1 MDRLR
6 CLAILPG
13 LIALLAF
20 VFGLYGVGYC
30 QFVAF
35 SAIGIDGTPA
45 TVYSGIWNYQSFN
58 LKNLGGVIY
67 QDYTIM
73 KTCSTYPS
81 GTNFDAMWTTAKAFS
96 IMGLVLGGITTFFSV
111 FAGFFSPF
119 SGHKFQLYGASYL
132 ICSLFTGLS
141 LLLLGSNACNDN
153 TFITQFGQDQYSTS
167 SSTSTEESDLTF
179 QETCSMGP
187 GAQTTIAAIVLW
199 FMAGIVSMKTQPP
212 PRRSIITQTHDVTY
226 TKTTD
231 ENGLVL
237 VSEDVVVKGQPVPMG
252 GQQTG
257 VEQAV

>member
-6 CLAILPG
+6 CLAIIPG

-20 VFGLYGVGYC
+20 VLGLYGVGYC

-35 SAIGIDGTPA
+35 TAIGIDGTPGV
-45 TVYSGIWNYQSFN
+45 TVYSGIWNYQTYN
-58 LKNLGGVIY
+58 LENLGVIY

-73 KTCSTYPS
+73 KTCSNYPA

-119 SGHKFQLYGASYL
+119 SVHKFQLYGASYL

-141 LLLLGSNACNDN
+141 LLLLGSSACNDN

-167 SSTSTEESDLTF
+167 SSTTEASDLTF

-187 GAQTTIAAIVLW
+187 GAQTTIAATVLW
-199 FMAGIVSMKTQPP
+199 LMAGLLSMKTQPP
-212 PRRSIITQTHDVTY
+212 PRRPITTHTHDVTY

-231 ENGLVL
+231 DNGLVM
-237 VSEDVVVKGQPVPMG
+237 VSEDVVKGQPVPMG
-252 GQQTG
+252 GQQNV